1 MRAPRSFVAQAHR
14 GWPARIGGGLLTLV
28 ACCVSP
34 PSTKDL
40 LSVGFRTPEQTF
52 ATFQTAVR
60 ADDPGLEFRCFS
72 AGFRGRTAPP
82 LSQLNYREFREVL
95 RREHPFLRKGL
106 VDARIES
113 LERSGDRARLVAT
126 SHGERLEIQLAL
138 DDYAE
143 VWAGGDP
150 VVDESIDFQER
161 TGTQT
166 AAGRTWIHGSSPLP
180 AGFDASRVTELRFG
194 REWKIDGIATVGEA
208 SRERRSAAPNP

>member
-1 MRAPRSFVAQAHR
+1 MM
-14 GWPARIGGGLLTLV
+14 

-40 LSVGFRTPEQTF
+40 LSVGFRTPEQAF

-72 AGFRGRTAPP
+72 ADFRGRTEPP

-113 LERSGDRARLVAT
+113 LERRGGRARLVAT
-126 SHGERLEIQLAL
+126 SHGEQLEIQLVL

-150 VVDESIDFQER
+150 VVDESIDFEER
-161 TGTQT
+161 TGTQ
-166 AAGRTWIHGSSPLP
+166 AAGDGRRWIHGSSPLP
-180 AGFDASRVTELRFG
+180 EGFDAALVTELRFG

-208 SRERRSAAPNP
+208 ATERPSAAPNP

>member
-1 MRAPRSFVAQAHR
+1 MAA
-14 GWPARIGGGLLTLV
+14 G
-28 ACCVSP
+28 CVSP

-72 AGFRGRTAPP
+72 AGFRTRTQPP

-95 RREHPFLRKGL
+95 RREHPLLRKGL
-106 VDARIES
+106 ADARIES
-113 LERSGDRARLVAT
+113 MERRGSRARLRAS
-126 SHGERLEIQLAL
+126 SHGQQLEIQLAL

-143 VWAGGDP
+143 VWAGGEP
-150 VVDESIDFQER
+150 VVDESIDFEQR

-166 AAGRTWIHGSSPLP
+166 AADGRRWIHGSSPLP
-180 AGFDASRVTELRFG
+180 DGFDAARVTELRFG

-208 SRERRSAAPNP
+208 SEERRSAAPNP